1 VKISTD
7 CINVEGLQSLW
18 VLLLPEFDY
27 VYVVGNCSAL
37 EFVWSQE
44 SSDYAIR
51 ESGGH
56 IKIFKNFLEKSHVKI
71 DYAIE
76 GMHGGSLVGK
86 NGVVLGELACPF
98 CRTGAYT
105 TYRLGRLQQ
114 SEHQGAELLDLD
126 PVGGSN
132 HGQVPTCCRC
142 VSISVWHLQQKRATP
157 TEVQARQGLQ
167 A

>member
-1 VKISTD
+1 M
-7 CINVEGLQSLW
+7 
-18 VLLLPEFDY
+18 LLSSEFDL
-27 VYVVGNCSAL
+27 VSVDGNCSAL

-86 NGVVLGELACPF
+86 KGDVLG
-98 CRTGAYT
+98 
-105 TYRLGRLQQ
+105 
-114 SEHQGAELLDLD
+114 
-126 PVGGSN
+126 
-132 HGQVPTCCRC
+132 
-142 VSISVWHLQQKRATP
+142 
-157 TEVQARQGLQ
+157 
-167 A
+167 